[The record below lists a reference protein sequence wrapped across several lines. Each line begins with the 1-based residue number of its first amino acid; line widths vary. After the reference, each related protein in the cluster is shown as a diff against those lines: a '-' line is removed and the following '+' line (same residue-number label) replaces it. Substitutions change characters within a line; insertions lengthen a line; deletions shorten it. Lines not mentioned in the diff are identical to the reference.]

1 MGETE
6 TANSITMSF
15 LTPPAL
21 IVLEVSTQHYFL
33 PPFPPNNVSLQAFIN
48 FLDGVR
54 DGTVPVSSL
63 FPLFMFTLIIMIVYI

>member
-6 TANSITMSF
+6 TASSITMSF

-21 IVLEVSTQHYFL
+21 VVLEVDSQHYYL
-33 PPFPPNNVSLQAFIN
+33 PPFHPLNITLTAFSA

-54 DGTVPVSSL
+54 DGTVPVS
-63 FPLFMFTLIIMIVYI
+63 PLALT